1 MTDTITTSF
10 GTNQV
15 DNDKIHPR
23 VKDFYD
29 RAQEVTD
36 LKHQLE
42 EAQGRKIQAEELLIQ
57 TFDDAGITAVKTA
70 EGNFFFRSEFYAS
83 IEAAKKSE
91 GHDWVRELGHEDLIK
106 ESINARTFSSFIKEL
121 IAEDENIELPEFVN
135 TNRKTRIGYRRK

>member
-1 MTDTITTSF
+1 MNDNITTSF
-10 GTNQV
+10 GASNV

-36 LKHQLE
+36 LKQRLE
-42 EAQGRKIQAEELLIQ
+42 EAQGRKAQAEEILIQ
-57 TFDDAGITAVKTA
+57 TFEDAGISAVKTA

-91 GHDWVRELGHEDLIK
+91 GHDWVRGLGHEDLIK

-121 IAEDENIELPEFVN
+121 MAEDENIELPEFVSTN
-135 TNRKTRIGYRRK
+135 TKKRIGYRRK